1 MTLTKVILLLILPL
15 FSRTVIA
22 DELVGHVLVV
32 GSSINMR
39 VELTAKGQSTGP
51 ALCSN
56 EVAKRIRKLLRLEVS
71 VTGDWRM
78 KKDGKTKD
86 CLWAEDFKILRH
98 SSGRPPFIGLLQ
110 DEGSHFVIKGD
121 DGKSSKLSGI
131 SSGLKKL
138 KGKKLILDL
147 KPMDAP
153 GQKDVS
159 FKVVSYSEYP
169 E

>member
-1 MTLTKVILLLILPL
+1 MTLARMALMLGLALGGRPAL
-15 FSRTVIA
+15 A

-39 VELTAKGQSTGP
+39 VQLTTKGEAVGP
-51 ALCSN
+51 ALCPN
-56 EVAKRIRKLLRLEVS
+56 EIAKKIRKLLRLEVS
-71 VTGDWRM
+71 VSGDWKM
-78 KKDGKTKD
+78 KKDGTTKD

-98 SSGRPPFIGLLQ
+98 SSGRPPFIGILEE
-110 DEGSHFVIKGD
+110 EGSHFVIKGD

-131 SSGLKKL
+131 TSGLKKL